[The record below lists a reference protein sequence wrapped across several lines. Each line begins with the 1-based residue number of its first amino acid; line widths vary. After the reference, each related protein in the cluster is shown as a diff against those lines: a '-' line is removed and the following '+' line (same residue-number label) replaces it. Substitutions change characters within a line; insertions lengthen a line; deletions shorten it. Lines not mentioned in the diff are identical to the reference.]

1 LKRPRSTIRV
11 RLTVLYA
18 VLFGACVAVLM
29 VVSYWLIERQL
40 DRTLSDALA
49 ADALSELRIQYV
61 LGFVGTL
68 LLAVAVGW
76 AVAGRALAPLTKITR
91 TARRVSDERL
101 DERIALEGPRDE
113 LRELAET
120 VDEMLDRLA
129 ESFEAQRRFV
139 ANASHELRSPLTV
152 IRSEAEVAL
161 ANPERDPDELREM
174 AEIVVEA
181 TRRTEALLDGLMVL
195 ARSQRG
201 LLRQEPLELAAVA
214 RAGVEGLLAEAR
226 DCSVR
231 LRLDLSRAP
240 VSGDGRLLERVVA
253 NLVENGLRYNVPGGF
268 VEVSTQRAPGEALL
282 RVVNSGPRVE
292 ARAASRLLEPFQ
304 RLERGADGRGAGLGL
319 SIVRSVSDAHG
330 GRLRITPRAEG
341 GLVVE
346 VSLPAQAP

>member
-1 LKRPRSTIRV
+1 MKRPRSTIRV